1 MQAYA
6 PFTKMLNWLGDR
18 GVELES
24 KLKTDCYCIYCPNH
38 PLFNQR
44 HDLGQPVTGFTASK
58 MICQSKYDAH
68 KREVDCLEPVCEAIT
83 DGIIDPLDYDFPTT
97 AYGDGISQ
105 TGFDQVGG
113 LSLFAYCGNERY
125 EQ

>member
-1 MQAYA
+1 
-6 PFTKMLNWLGDR
+6 
-18 GVELES
+18 
-24 KLKTDCYCIYCPNH
+24 
-38 PLFNQR
+38 
-44 HDLGQPVTGFTASK
+44 

-105 TGFDQVGG
+105 TGFDRVGG
-113 LSLFAYCGNERY
+113 LSLFAYCGNETY